1 MPHFSVV
8 FLILILIG
16 YKQVNSQEVFQ
27 PIRENI
33 ITNSNPLDTL
43 LFDQIIAYN
52 INFDSTNN
60 KGTVDQS
67 GSHVDDYDLSPKYTS
82 SKKNVDPTLFND
94 IINLF
99 SDTATYSSFVGDC
112 FAPRFV
118 LQFKF
123 KRQERFRIIICQEC
137 SNLITTTPIYSSD
150 KTTYKINGKLE
161 SVYKN
166 EKDLS
171 WEGSKNLDKLCKTLK
186 MGYCKN
192 YK

>member
-1 MPHFSVV
+1 MYHLSLTFLTFIIIGFS
-8 FLILILIG
+8 
-16 YKQVNSQEVFQ
+16 QANSQEVFQ
-27 PIRENI
+27 PIREDI

-60 KGTVDQS
+60 KGTVEQS
-67 GSHVDDYDLSPKYTS
+67 GNHVDDYDLSPKYTS
-82 SKKNVDPTLFND
+82 SKKNVDPNLFND

-118 LQFKF
+118 LQFKY
-123 KRQERFRIIICQEC
+123 KSQERFRIIICQDC
-137 SNLITTTPIYSSD
+137 SNLITTTPIYSYN
-150 KTTYKINGKLE
+150 KTTYKINGKLK
-161 SVYKN
+161 SVYEN
-166 EKDLS
+166 EKDFS
-171 WEGSKNLDKLCKTLK
+171 WEGSRKIDKLCKTLN
-186 MGYCKN
+186 MGYCRN

>member
-1 MPHFSVV
+1 MSDLRAKEKK
-8 FLILILIG
+8 FLELFFARG
-16 YKQVNSQEVFQ
+16 T
-27 PIRENI
+27 P
-33 ITNSNPLDTL
+33 TNWFATHRDLNE
-43 LFDQIIAYN
+43 LFDQYE
-52 INFDSTNN
+52 
-60 KGTVDQS
+60 
-67 GSHVDDYDLSPKYTS
+67 LSSKHIS
-82 SKKNVDPTLFND
+82 SKKNVDPSLFNE

-99 SDTATYSSFVGDC
+99 SDTATYSSFIDDC

-137 SNLITTTPIYSSD
+137 SNLITTTPIYSYD

-171 WEGSKNLDKLCKTLK
+171 WEGSRKIDKLCKTLK

>member
-1 MPHFSVV
+1 M
-8 FLILILIG
+8 
-16 YKQVNSQEVFQ
+16 
-27 PIRENI
+27 PIREDI

-52 INFDSTNN
+52 INFDTTNN
-60 KGTVDQS
+60 KMKYNQT
-67 GSHVDDYDLSPKYTS
+67 GSHVDQYDLSSKHIS
-82 SKKNVDPTLFND
+82 SKKNVEPSLFNE

-99 SDTATYSSFVGDC
+99 SDTATYRSFIDDC

-118 LQFKF
+118 LQFKY
-123 KRQERFRIIICQEC
+123 KSQERFRIIICQDC
-137 SNLITTTPIYSSD
+137 SNLITTTPIYSYD

-171 WEGSKNLDKLCKTLK
+171 WEGSRKIDKLCKTLK
-186 MGYCKN
+186 MGYCRN

>member
-1 MPHFSVV
+1 MPHLSVV
-8 FLILILIG
+8 FLTLMITG
-16 YKQVNSQEVFQ
+16 YNQVNSQEVFQ
-27 PIRENI
+27 PIREDI

-118 LQFKF
+118 LQFNHKN
-123 KRQERFRIIICQEC
+123 QERFRIIICQGC
-137 SNLITTTPIYSSD
+137 SNLITTTPIYSYD
-150 KTTYKINGKLE
+150 KKTYKIDGKLKTM
-161 SVYKN
+161 YKN

-171 WEGSKNLDKLCKTLK
+171 WAGSRKIDQLCKTLK
-186 MGYCKN
+186 MGYCRN